1 MHRTI
6 HTRVRSDEMIR
17 PFRSYVL
24 ICIAI
29 ALLAAS
35 AGPASADSV
44 PQVTGISPSG
54 GPMAGGT
61 NVTITGSGFSG
72 ATNVQFGVIS
82 GTGLNIVN
90 DSRLTVVSPPHS
102 AGTVAVSVTG
112 ASGARSAENPYS
124 MFQYEEVSFP
134 RVSAVSPSSGP
145 ITGDTVVTIT
155 GSGFT
160 GAESVRFGEVY
171 AWDIDVIDD
180 SHLTART
187 PQGSPGLV
195 SIVVKNSVGTGVPSE
210 RPAMFMYEF
219 PFPKLATISPL
230 SGSTAGGTLVTVMG
244 SGLSG
249 ATGVRFGGISGTGL
263 TVIDDSH
270 LTIVSPPNPAGTVGL
285 SVINPE
291 HAGNSAGSAAVF
303 RYDVPVPRLS
313 NISPSSGPTTGGT
326 VVTITG
332 SGFTGT
338 KSVQFGGKNGT
349 NLTVIDDSHLIVMTP
364 AFSPGSFP
372 ISITSAIGAGGSLGP
387 STMFRYE
394 FPPSPT
400 PPAMKTD
407 APGRE
412 GNPQGSFPAT
422 SLALPATTATAPS
435 ATMHTPG
442 FEAVFALAAL
452 GAIILIRKTI
462 P

>member
-6 HTRVRSDEMIR
+6 HNRVRSDEMTR
-17 PFRSYVL
+17 PFSSPVL

-29 ALLAAS
+29 VLLAAS

-90 DSRLTVVSPPHS
+90 DSRLTIVSPPHS
-102 AGTVAVSVTG
+102 AGTVAISVTG

-195 SIVVKNSVGTGVPSE
+195 SIVVKNAVGTGVHSE

-219 PFPKLATISPL
+219 PFPELATISPI
-230 SGSTAGGTLVTVMG
+230 SGSTGGGTLVTVTG

-249 ATGVRFGGISGTGL
+249 ATNVRFGGISGTGL
-263 TVIDDSH
+263 MVIDDSH
-270 LTIVSPPNPAGTVGL
+270 LTIVSPPNPAGAVGL

-291 HAGNSAGSAAVF
+291 HTGYSAGSAAVF
-303 RYDVPVPRLS
+303 RYDIPVPRLT
-313 NISPSSGPTTGGT
+313 NISPGSGSTEGGT
-326 VVTITG
+326 VVTLTG
-332 SGFTGT
+332 SGFSGT
-338 KSVQFGGKNGT
+338 KDVKFGEKNATG
-349 NLTVIDDSHLIVMTP
+349 LTVIDDRHITIIAPVHP
-364 AFSPGSFP
+364 PGSVP
-372 ISITSAIGAGGSLGP
+372 ISITNGIGEGGSLGP
-387 STMFRYE
+387 STMFHYVYSQTPTVITTSAEGTSGRVNS
-394 FPPSPT
+394 SPAGVV
-400 PPAMKTD
+400 PAASPARTA
-407 APGRE
+407 APGAAE
-412 GNPQGSFPAT
+412 
-422 SLALPATTATAPS
+422 TA
-435 ATMHTPG
+435 HTPG
-442 FEAVFALAAL
+442 FEAVAGLSAL
-452 GAIILIRKTI
+452 GAIILLRKTRS
-462 P
+462 